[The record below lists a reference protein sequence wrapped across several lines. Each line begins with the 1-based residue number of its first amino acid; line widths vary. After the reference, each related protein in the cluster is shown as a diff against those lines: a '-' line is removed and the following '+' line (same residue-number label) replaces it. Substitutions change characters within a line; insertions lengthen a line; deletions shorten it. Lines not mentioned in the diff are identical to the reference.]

1 MMTEAAGVV
10 IVSAEDGMA
19 DTILPRINAAGG
31 DPSKIV
37 VLDNVPD
44 GEGRERFLSLPED
57 IPHVKR
63 AIARVGAKL
72 AIFDPLM
79 AFLSANLDAHRDH
92 HVRRVLAELAA
103 LGEDTGA
110 AVVVVRHLNKSSGT
124 NPLYRGGGSI
134 GIVGAARSALLVAK
148 HPEDDQRR
156 VLASQKSNLAEAP
169 HSLAF
174 ALTEATNGAVR
185 VEWKGE
191 TSLKANALLATPVS
205 EEERR
210 EMMALSNAV
219 TELLKENDGE
229 WEGQPQKLLDTLEE
243 TTSAILPER
252 PDELI
257 KRLLKLAE
265 TEGTFVVRRKRKRAR
280 EGGEKVVRWV
290 KLTLREPSQP

>member
-1 MMTEAAGVV
+1 MTEAVGVV
-10 IVSAEDGMA
+10 IVSAEDGVA

-31 DPSKIV
+31 DPSNIV
-37 VLDNVPD
+37 VLNTVPGAD
-44 GEGRERFLSLPED
+44 GKERFLSLPED
-57 IPHVKR
+57 VPHVKR

-72 AIFDPLM
+72 VIFDPLM

-103 LGEDTGA
+103 LAEETGA

-134 GIVGAARSALLVAK
+134 GIVGAARSAMLVAK

-169 HSLAF
+169 SSLTFVLA
-174 ALTEATNGAVR
+174 EAANGAVR
-185 VEWKGE
+185 VEWKGG
-191 TSLKANALLATPVS
+191 TTLKASALLAAPAN

-210 EMMALSNAV
+210 EMMALREAI
-219 TELLKENDGE
+219 TELFEGNGGE
-229 WEGQPQKLLDTLEE
+229 WEGQPQELLDTLEE

-252 PDELI
+252 PDELT

-265 TEGTFVVRRKRKRAR
+265 TEGSFVVSRTRKRV
-280 EGGEKVVRWV
+280 EEDSEKVVRWL
-290 KLTLREPSQP
+290 KLTLRDPSQP

>member
-1 MMTEAAGVV
+1 MTEAAGVV
-10 IVSAEDGMA
+10 IVSAEDGVA

-37 VLDNVPD
+37 VLNTVPD
-44 GEGRERFLSLPED
+44 GDGRQKFLALPED
-57 IPHVKR
+57 IPHVRR

-110 AVVVVRHLNKSSGT
+110 AVVVVRHLNKASGT

-169 HSLAF
+169 PSLAF
-174 ALTEATNGAVR
+174 ALSGASNGAVR

-191 TSLKANALLATPVS
+191 TPLKANALLAAPVS

-210 EMMALSNAV
+210 EMMALREAI
-219 TELLKENDGE
+219 TKFLEENYGE
-229 WEGQPQKLLDTLEE
+229 WEGQPQALLEVLEE
-243 TTSAILPER
+243 TTSAVLPER
-252 PDELI
+252 PDELT
-257 KRLLKLAE
+257 KRLLKLAA
-265 TEGTFVVRRKRKRAR
+265 TGGTLTVRPTRKRAG
-280 EGGEKVVRWV
+280 ENNEKVVRWL
-290 KLTLREPSQP
+290 KLALREQPQP

>member
-1 MMTEAAGVV
+1 MTEAAGVV
-10 IVSAEDGMA
+10 IISGEDGVA
-19 DTILPRINAAGG
+19 DTILPRTNAAGG

-37 VLDNVPD
+37 VLNTVPD
-44 GEGRERFLSLPED
+44 RDGRERFLSLPED
-57 IPHVKR
+57 ISHVKR

-79 AFLSANLDAHRDH
+79 AFLSSSLDAHRDH

-110 AVVVVRHLNKSSGT
+110 AVVVVRHLNKASST

-169 HSLAF
+169 SSLEF
-174 ALTEATNGAVR
+174 ALAEAYNSAVR

-205 EEERR
+205 EDERR

-229 WEGQPQKLLDTLEE
+229 WQGQPQKLLDTLEE

-252 PDELI
+252 PDELT

-265 TEGTFVVRRKRKRAR
+265 TEGTFVVRRRRIRAG
-280 EGGEKVVRWV
+280 EDSEKVVRCL
-290 KLTLREPSQP
+290 KLTFREQPDP

>member
-1 MMTEAAGVV
+1 MTEAAGVV
-10 IVSAEDGMA
+10 IVSAEDGVA

-37 VLDNVPD
+37 ALNTVPD
-44 GEGRERFLSLPED
+44 ADGKERFLSLPED
-57 IPHVKR
+57 VPHVKR

-72 AIFDPLM
+72 VIFDPLM

-103 LGEDTGA
+103 LAEDTGA
-110 AVVVVRHLNKSSGT
+110 AVVVVRHLNKAGGT

-169 HSLAF
+169 SSLTF
-174 ALTEATNGAVR
+174 ALAEATNGAVR
-185 VEWKGE
+185 VEWKGV
-191 TSLKANALLATPVS
+191 TSIKASALLATPAN

-210 EMMALSNAV
+210 EMMALREAV
-219 TELLKENDGE
+219 TELLEENGGK
-229 WEGQPQKLLDTLEE
+229 WKGQPQELLETLED

-252 PDELI
+252 PDELA
-257 KRLLKLAE
+257 KRLLKLSE
-265 TEGTFVVRRKRKRAR
+265 TERTFVVGRTRKRAE
-280 EGGEKVVRWV
+280 EGSAKVVRWL
-290 KLTLREPSQP
+290 KLTLHEPLQP

>member
-1 MMTEAAGVV
+1 MSEAAGVV
-10 IVSAEDGMA
+10 IVSAEDGVA

-37 VLDNVPD
+37 VLNTVPD
-44 GEGRERFLSLPED
+44 GDGRERFLSLPED

-63 AIARVGAKL
+63 AIARVEAKL
-72 AIFDPLM
+72 VIFDPLM
-79 AFLSANLDAHRDH
+79 AFLSGNLDAHRDH

-103 LGEDTGA
+103 LAEDTGV

-169 HSLAF
+169 PSLTF
-174 ALTEATNGAVR
+174 ALTEASNGAVS

-191 TSLKANALLATPVS
+191 TPLKAHALLAAPVS
-205 EEERR
+205 EVERR
-210 EMMALSNAV
+210 ETMALRDAV
-219 TELLKENDGE
+219 TDLLEENDGR
-229 WEGQPQKLLDTLEE
+229 WEGEPQELLDTLEE

-252 PDELI
+252 PDELT
-257 KRLLKLAE
+257 KRLLNLTQTGE
-265 TEGTFVVRRKRKRAR
+265 TFIVKRGRKRV
-280 EGGEKVVRWV
+280 GEDSDKVVRWL
-290 KLTLREPSQP
+290 KLVLGEQPQP

>member
-1 MMTEAAGVV
+1 MTEAAGVV
-10 IVSAEDGMA
+10 IVSGEDGVA

-37 VLDNVPD
+37 VLSTVPD
-44 GEGRERFLSLPED
+44 RDGRERFLSLPED

-72 AIFDPLM
+72 VIFDPLM
-79 AFLSANLDAHRDH
+79 AFFSANLDAHRDQQ
-92 HVRRVLAELAA
+92 VRRALAELAILA
-103 LGEDTGA
+103 EETGA
-110 AVVVVRHLNKSSGT
+110 AVVVVRHLNKTSGG

-169 HSLAF
+169 PSLAF
-174 ALTEATNGAVR
+174 ALGEAYNGAVR
-185 VEWKGE
+185 IEWKGE
-191 TSLKANALLATPVS
+191 TSLKAHALLAAPVS

-210 EMMALSNAV
+210 EMMALRDAV
-219 TELLKENDGE
+219 TELLEENDGT
-229 WEGQPQKLLDTLEE
+229 WEGQPQALLDTLEE

-252 PDELI
+252 PDELT

-265 TEGTFVVRRKRKRAR
+265 TEGTFVVRRRRIRAG
-280 EGGEKVVRWV
+280 EDSEKVVRCLR
-290 KLTLREPSQP
+290 LTFRGQPHP

>member
-1 MMTEAAGVV
+1 MIEAAGVV
-10 IVSAEDGMA
+10 IVSAEDGVA

-37 VLDNVPD
+37 VLKTVPH

-79 AFLSANLDAHRDH
+79 AFFGGNLDAHRDQ

-103 LGEDTGA
+103 LAEDTGA
-110 AVVVVRHLNKSSGT
+110 AVVVVRHLNKGSGT

-134 GIVGAARSALLVAK
+134 GIVVAARCALLVGK

-169 HSLAF
+169 SSLTFVLA
-174 ALTEATNGAVR
+174 EASNGAVR

-191 TSLKANALLATPVS
+191 TFLKANALLAAPTS

-210 EMMALSNAV
+210 ELMALRDAV
-219 TELLKENDGE
+219 TELLEENDGR
-229 WEGQPQKLLDTLEE
+229 WEGEPQQLLNVLEE

-252 PDELI
+252 PDELT
-257 KRLLKLAE
+257 KRLLNLTQTGE
-265 TEGTFVVRRKRKRAR
+265 TFIVKRGRKRVVG
-280 EGGEKVVRWV
+280 EGEKVVRWLT
-290 KLTLREPSQP
+290 LTLREHSQP

>member
-1 MMTEAAGVV
+1 MTEAAGVV
-10 IVSAEDGMA
+10 IVSGEDGVA

-37 VLDNVPD
+37 VLSTVPD
-44 GEGRERFLSLPED
+44 RDGRERFLSLPED

-72 AIFDPLM
+72 VIFDPLM

-92 HVRRVLAELAA
+92 HVRRVLAELSA
-103 LGEDTGA
+103 LAEDTGA
-110 AVVVVRHLNKSSGT
+110 AVVVVRHLNKASGT

-134 GIVGAARSALLVAK
+134 GIVGAARSAFLVAK

-156 VLASQKSNLAEAP
+156 VLASQKNNLAEAP
-169 HSLAF
+169 PSLAF
-174 ALTEATNGAVR
+174 ALAEAYNGAVR
-185 VEWKGE
+185 IEWKGE
-191 TSLKANALLATPVS
+191 TSLKANALLAIPVS

-210 EMMALSNAV
+210 EMMALRDAV
-219 TELLKENDGE
+219 TELLEENDGT
-229 WEGQPQKLLDTLEE
+229 WEGQPQALLDTLEE

-252 PDELI
+252 PDELT

-265 TEGTFVVRRKRKRAR
+265 TEGTFVVRRRRIRAG
-280 EGGEKVVRWV
+280 EDSEKVVRCLR
-290 KLTLREPSQP
+290 LTFRGQPHP

>member
-1 MMTEAAGVV
+1 MTIEAAGVV
-10 IVSAEDGMA
+10 IVSAEDGVA

-37 VLDNVPD
+37 VLNTVPD
-44 GEGRERFLSLPED
+44 RGGRERFLSLPED
-57 IPHVKR
+57 IPHVRR
-63 AIARVGAKL
+63 AIARVDAKL

-103 LGEDTGA
+103 LGEATGA
-110 AVVVVRHLNKSSGT
+110 AVVVVRHLNKASGT

-134 GIVGAARSALLVAK
+134 GIVGAARSAMLVAK

-156 VLASQKSNLAEAP
+156 VLASQKNNLAEAP
-169 HSLAF
+169 PSLAF
-174 ALTEATNGAVR
+174 ALTGASNGAVR

-191 TSLKANALLATPVS
+191 TSLKAGALLATPAN

-210 EMMALSNAV
+210 EMTALREAV
-219 TELLKENDGE
+219 SDLLEGNGGV
-229 WEGQPQKLLDTLEE
+229 WEGQPQGLLDILEE
-243 TTSAILPER
+243 TTTAILSAR

-257 KRLLKLAE
+257 KRLIRLSE
-265 TEGTFVVRRKRKRAR
+265 TEGTFVVARTRKRAR
-280 EGGEKVVRWV
+280 EDSEKVVRWL
-290 KLTLREPSQP
+290 KLTLREPSEP